1 MSRNNQREKKKST
14 RIVAMTIR
22 FLLLVGILSYLFLLS
37 KNHTKFNQESPSAL
51 TSTTNIQDLQDRIQ
65 YLETKVN
72 SYLSYTSD
80 PFLRTR
86 TPVKCKNM
94 EFIKNIECGYSISF
108 FSTVKK

>member
-1 MSRNNQREKKKST
+1 MSRNNQRDNKKST

-22 FLLLVGILSYLFLLS
+22 FLLLIGILSYLFLLS

-72 SYLSYTSD
+72 SYLSYTS
-80 PFLRTR
+80 
-86 TPVKCKNM
+86 
-94 EFIKNIECGYSISF
+94 ECGYSISF
-108 FSTVKK
+108 FQQSKNNNIHVRCCSLVWN